1 MEDIQELIHKCLI
14 NDRGGQE
21 KLYRKFYP
29 ALYLLCKKF
38 FKDENDAL
46 EALNDGMLKVFK
58 NIGQYNGNKGAF
70 FNWVYT
76 IVRNAACDKLK
87 RDNTHTFTS
96 SDITDFVIAGSDN
109 PLSDLEWKDIYQL
122 LQVLPPGTRAVCVLY
137 YLEGFSI
144 NEICGQLQ
152 LSAGTVKWHLSETR
166 MKMKPVLLKYH
177 SKK

>member
-1 MEDIQELIHKCLI
+1 LN

-29 ALYLLCKKF
+29 GLYLLCRKF
-38 FKDENDAL
+38 FKNENDAL

-58 NIGQYNGNKGAF
+58 NIGQYNDHKGEF

-87 RDNTHTFTS
+87 RDHTHIFTEM
-96 SDITDFVIAGSDN
+96 TDLAIAGDDN
-109 PLSDLEWKDIYQL
+109 PLAELEWKDIYKL

-166 MKMKPVLLKYH
+166 SRLKPVLLKYH